1 MSSLLDDYKRTS
13 RSLRCPIC
21 GRDHYCLVSREGGSD
36 PSRVI
41 CTKVESPIRFGEAG
55 WLHALRDDE
64 RRPTARRTIEI
75 EFEPKD
81 YRTVADRYARV
92 ADLEAIAKP
101 LGLDAGALR
110 RLGVGL
116 DPDSG
121 ASTWPE
127 LDAGRRVVGIL
138 RRFRDGSKKLR
149 TGDKA
154 GLFMPRDLPL
164 DLAGERLLV
173 VEGGS
178 DTAAGLGLGR
188 WTVGRHA
195 ALAGLKDAARLVR
208 TTTPTTVSI
217 VADRDESGTGLSSAR
232 RLADRLAPY
241 CGDVRV
247 VETPE
252 GVKDLRDWI
261 RRGDA
266 ARELPRAE
274 EAAR

>member
-1 MSSLLDDYKRTS
+1 MSSLLDDFKRTS

-36 PSRVI
+36 PVTVI
-41 CTKVESPIRFGEAG
+41 CTKIESPLRFGEAG
-55 WLHALRDDE
+55 WLHRLRDGM
-64 RRPTARRTIEI
+64 PATPAKRTIEI
-75 EFEPKD
+75 DFEPKD
-81 YRTVADRYARV
+81 YRPVADRYARV
-92 ADLEAIAKP
+92 ADLESIAKP

-110 RLGVGL
+110 RLGVGF

-127 LDAGRRVVGIL
+127 HDADRRVVGIL
-138 RRFRDGSKKLR
+138 LRSRDGSKKLR

-164 DLAGERLLV
+164 DLAGERLLIA
-173 VEGGS
+173 EGAT

-195 ALAGLKDAARLVR
+195 ATCSFEHAARLVR
-208 TTTPTTVSI
+208 TIRPTTVSI
-217 VADRDESGTGLSSAR
+217 LADRDKDGLGLSSSQ
-232 RLADRLAPY
+232 RLAARLTPY
-241 CGDVRV
+241 CGDVRLL
-247 VETPE
+247 ETPE
-252 GVKDLRDWI
+252 GVKDLRDWT

-266 ARELPRAE
+266 ASELSRAE
-274 EAAR
+274 GAAR